1 MVQFFLFSYVEHP
14 CGMEEGSREVLLVLV
29 LYLTMCLFL
38 YGLFYDDGGVSI
50 KTVF

>member
-1 MVQFFLFSYVEHP
+1 MVQFFLFSYVEHL
-14 CGMEEGSREVLLVLV
+14 CGMEEHNREVLLVLV

-38 YGLFYDDGGVSI
+38 YGLFYDDAGVST

>member
-1 MVQFFLFSYVEHP
+1 MLQFFLFSYVEHP
-14 CGMEEGSREVLLVLV
+14 CGMEEDSREVLLVLL

-38 YGLFYDDGGVSI
+38 YGFLCDDAGVST